1 MNTCQSFYRIN
12 TAESELHEKELRFPD
27 QLQVSYARKATVY
40 NVDQIENID
49 NKKKDIQY
57 ETQYFGINLL
67 FDPEKY
73 VDIGINLSKMS
84 KDLMDDAKKEMINIW
99 THINANM
106 SKEFYYV
113 Y

>member
-1 MNTCQSFYRIN
+1 M
-12 TAESELHEKELRFPD
+12 
-27 QLQVSYARKATVY
+27 
-40 NVDQIENID
+40 
-49 NKKKDIQY
+49 
-57 ETQYFGINLL
+57 L

-73 VDIGINLSKMS
+73 VDIGISLSKMS